1 MYVQLDANVAADISG
16 NTKNGATVEVIFAV
30 TGRKRTLIVLFQ
42 THGRHVC
49 YPSSDRVPF
58 GSLVCNTS
66 QAYNTVLAEHIQSVG
81 HSSWIWQ
88 EDRVQG
94 FEILRLSA

>member
-30 TGRKRTLIVLFQ
+30 TGRKRTLMVLFQ
-42 THGRHVC
+42 TQGRHVC

-66 QAYNTVLAEHIQSVG
+66 QAYNTVIAEHIQSVG
-81 HSSWIWQ
+81 YSSWNRL
-88 EDRVQG
+88 EDKSSR
-94 FEILRLSA
+94 LRNIAP

>member
-1 MYVQLDANVAADISG
+1 MYVQLYANIAADITG

-66 QAYNTVLAEHIQSVG
+66 QAYNTVIAEHIQSVG
-81 HSSWIWQ
+81 YSSWNRL
-88 EDRVQG
+88 EDKSSR
-94 FEILRLSA
+94 LRNIAP